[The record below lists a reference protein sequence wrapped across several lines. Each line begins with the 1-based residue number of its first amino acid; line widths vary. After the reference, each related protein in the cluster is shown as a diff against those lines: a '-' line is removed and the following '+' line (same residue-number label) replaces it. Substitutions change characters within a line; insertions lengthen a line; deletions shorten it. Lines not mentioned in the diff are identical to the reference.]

1 MLYFSASDATF
12 SDLSYVSLPVALHLA
27 PHQTLRPFKSL
38 FFHSLLRVAFHQ
50 ATRPQ
55 KKRLSF
61 YTFFLL
67 IASVMSSLYKKY
79 QPDGLFNFK
88 RASVFCSS
96 VALYDT
102 IFLLT
107 TFLFHHGLCSSMI
120 FFLSGCLRTRGS
132 VNCKV
137 I

>member
-1 MLYFSASDATF
+1 MPPSLICLMSRCLLLFISPLIKPF
-12 SDLSYVSLPVALHLA
+12 VLSNL
-27 PHQTLRPFKSL
+27 FF
-38 FFHSLLRVAFHQ
+38 FFHSLLASHFIRL
-50 ATRPQ
+50 RDP
-55 KKRLSF
+55 KKRGYLF
-61 YTFFLL
+61 TPFFLL
-67 IASVMSSLYKKY
+67 IASVMSSLYKMY

-96 VALYDT
+96 VALYDI

-107 TFLFHHGLCSSMI
+107 TFLFHHGFCSSMI

>member
-1 MLYFSASDATF
+1 MPPSLICLMSRCLLLFISPLIKPFVPLNFFFSISCFASHF
-12 SDLSYVSLPVALHLA
+12 IR
-27 PHQTLRPFKSL
+27 LRDP
-38 FFHSLLRVAFHQ
+38 
-50 ATRPQ
+50 
-55 KKRLSF
+55 KKRGYLF
-61 YTFFLL
+61 TPFFLL
-67 IASVMSSLYKKY
+67 IASVMSSLYNKY

-96 VALYDT
+96 VALCDI

-120 FFLSGCLRTRGS
+120 FFLSGCLRTRR